1 MRPRLGRKDPYPAK
15 VRFEGLPDLLPLGV
29 ATVCDDVDDGGFIS
43 SWVTKATCL
52 RGGSV
57 AQLPQ
62 HPPTDSS
69 HQSLSG

>member
-15 VRFEGLPDLLPLGV
+15 VRFEGLSDLLPLGV
-29 ATVCDDVDDGGFIS
+29 APVCDNVNDGGFVS

-57 AQLPQ
+57 AQLPPLP
-62 HPPTDSS
+62 HSS